1 MSAPAIA
8 AAPPPSD
15 TRALDA
21 AVARLGEAAPG
32 WAKAS
37 LADRIALARSMLAGV
52 DRVAERFARAACD
65 AKGIPFDVPA
75 AGEEWLGGPYVTAR
89 FLNQVIRT
97 LTALAKDGAPPIP
110 EVRQDAEGRAVAK
123 VFPAVWTDVVL
134 LSFVRGEV
142 VFEEGVR
149 PADVRGEAAP
159 FHHHPDHQGVV
170 SLVLGAGNIN
180 SIPPTD
186 AIQKLFHEGKTCLVK
201 LNPVNAYL
209 GPILEDAFRDAVAR
223 NLLAFAYG
231 AGDVG
236 AYLVQHP
243 GVGEV
248 HITGGERTHQ
258 AIVWGP
264 PGAERDARLAR
275 NAPLLQKP
283 ISSELGC
290 VSPTLVVPG
299 DWDDAS
305 LAFQAESVAG
315 MVTYNSA
322 FNCTSARVLLTP
334 RGWKLREKFLGLVE
348 AAMAKTPA
356 RAPYYP
362 GARES
367 YAAAVRGRAD
377 VRTVGGR
384 PPDGTEPTLPWTI
397 VRGLDPGTRDP
408 AFEQEL
414 FCPVLFE
421 VPIAS
426 EDPADFLAQAVAFSN
441 DRLFGTLSA
450 NLVVHPRTTK
460 DPALAPLVHRAIRDL
475 RYGTV
480 AVNCWTGY
488 AFGFGTTPW
497 GGFPGAT
504 LRDPQSGLGLVHNN
518 LMLSRAEKA
527 VIWHPVRHLVKP
539 PILPS
544 HRATHLLGRQLTK
557 LESSGSL
564 LPLLPITAAVLRA

>member
-1 MSAPAIA
+1 MTASALAADRASAPT
-8 AAPPPSD
+8 SD
-15 TRALDA
+15 THALDA
-21 AVARLGEAAPG
+21 AVARLGEAAPA
-32 WAKAS
+32 WARAP
-37 LADRIALARSMLAGV
+37 LADRIALARSMLAGM
-52 DRVAERFARAACD
+52 DRVAERFARAACE
-65 AKGIPFDVPA
+65 AKGIPFDTPA

-89 FLNQVIRT
+89 FLRQVIRT
-97 LTALAKDGAPPIP
+97 LEALAGDGAPPIP
-110 EVRQDAEGRAVAK
+110 SVEEGPDGRAIAK
-123 VFPAVWTDVVL
+123 VFPAVWSDVVL
-134 LSFVRGEV
+134 LSLVRGDV
-142 VFEEGVR
+142 RFQEGVK
-149 PADVRGEAAP
+149 ASEVRERAAP
-159 FHHHPDHQGVV
+159 FHRRRDHDGVV

-231 AGDVG
+231 GGDVG

-264 PGAERDARLAR
+264 PGPERDARMAR
-275 NAPLLQKP
+275 NAPLLTKP
-283 ISSELGC
+283 ITSELGC

-299 DWDDAS
+299 DWDDAT

-322 FNCTSARVLLTP
+322 FNCTSARMLLTP
-334 RGWKLREKFLGLVE
+334 RGWRLREKFLGLVE
-348 AAMAKTPA
+348 AAMARTPA
-356 RAPYYP
+356 RRPYYP
-362 GARES
+362 GAHDA
-367 YAAAVRGRAD
+367 YARATAGRAD
-377 VRTVGGR
+377 VRRAGGAE
-384 PPDGTEPTLPWTI
+384 GTLPWTI
-397 VRGLDPGTRDP
+397 VRGLDAGAPDP
-408 AFEQEL
+408 AFAEEL

-421 VPIAS
+421 VPVGG
-426 EDPADFLAQAVAFSN
+426 EDPAQYLADAVAFSN

-450 NLVVHPRTTK
+450 NVVAHPRSLS
-460 DPALAPLVHRAIRDL
+460 DPAVGPLVERALRDL
-475 RYGTV
+475 RHGTV
-480 AVNCWTGY
+480 ALNCWTGY

-504 LRDPQSGLGLVHNN
+504 LRRPESGLGVVHNN
-518 LMLSRAEKA
+518 LMLEGVEKA
-527 VIWHPVRHLVKP
+527 IIRHPARHLVKP
-539 PILPS
+539 PIFPS
-544 HRATHLLGRQLTK
+544 HRATHLLGRALTR

-564 LPLLPITAAVLRA
+564 ATLLPITGAVLRS

>member
-1 MSAPAIA
+1 
-8 AAPPPSD
+8 
-15 TRALDA
+15 
-21 AVARLGEAAPG
+21 
-32 WAKAS
+32 
-37 LADRIALARSMLAGV
+37 
-52 DRVAERFARAACD
+52 
-65 AKGIPFDVPA
+65 
-75 AGEEWLGGPYVTAR
+75 
-89 FLNQVIRT
+89 
-97 LTALAKDGAPPIP
+97 
-110 EVRQDAEGRAVAK
+110 
-123 VFPAVWTDVVL
+123 
-134 LSFVRGEV
+134 
-142 VFEEGVR
+142 
-149 PADVRGEAAP
+149 
-159 FHHHPDHQGVV
+159 
-170 SLVLGAGNIN
+170 
-180 SIPPTD
+180 
-186 AIQKLFHEGKTCLVK
+186 
-201 LNPVNAYL
+201 
-209 GPILEDAFRDAVAR
+209 
-223 NLLAFAYG
+223 
-231 AGDVG
+231 VG
-236 AYLVQHP
+236 HP

-264 PGAERDARLAR
+264 PGPERDARLAR
-275 NAPLLQKP
+275 NVPLLAKP

-334 RGWKLREKFLGLVE
+334 RGWKLREKFLSLVE

-356 RAPYYP
+356 RVPYYP
-362 GARES
+362 GAREA
-367 YAAAVRGRAD
+367 YALAVRGRGD

-384 PPDGTEPTLPWTI
+384 PAGGDGARLPWTI
-397 VRGLDPGTRDP
+397 VRGLDAGSRDP

-421 VPIAS
+421 VPIGS
-426 EDPADFLAQAVAFSN
+426 EDPAEYLAQAVAFSN

-450 NLVVHPRTTK
+450 NVIVHPRTTK
-460 DPALAPLVHRAIRDL
+460 DPALSPLVERALRDL
-475 RYGTV
+475 RHGTV

-504 LRDPQSGLGLVHNN
+504 LRDPQSGLGVVHNN
-518 LMLSRAEKA
+518 LMLAGVEKA

-539 PILPS
+539 PIFPS
-544 HRATHLLGRQLTK
+544 HRATHRIARALTR

-564 LPLLPITAAVLRA
+564 LTLAPITAAVLRA